1 MLIDQDP
8 TSYQCFGPA
17 GTVEAAG
24 SFSDLEKL
32 ENDVENMLKVV
43 EKHLDS
49 RNDEEKVGCFQTLLS
64 FFFSFSLWICLLDL
78 LHVTEEIQMW
88 FMRVIVKASRDLY
101 NAWSS
106 CTTLL
111 GGTLV

>member
-24 SFSDLEKL
+24 SFSDLENL

-49 RNDEEKVGCFQTLLS
+49 RNDEDKVGCFQTPLS
-64 FFFSFSLWICLLDL
+64 FFFFFSLWICLLDL
-78 LHVTEEIQMW
+78 LHVTEEMRMW
-88 FMRVIVKASRDLY
+88 FMRVIVKAVK
-101 NAWSS
+101 W
-106 CTTLL
+106 
-111 GGTLV
+111 LV

>member
-8 TSYQCFGPA
+8 TSYQCFGSA

-49 RNDEEKVGCFQTLLS
+49 RNDEEKVGFSNTIFLFLFLLS
-64 FFFSFSLWICLLDL
+64 LNLL
-78 LHVTEEIQMW
+78 T
-88 FMRVIVKASRDLY
+88 
-101 NAWSS
+101 
-106 CTTLL
+106 
-111 GGTLV
+111 